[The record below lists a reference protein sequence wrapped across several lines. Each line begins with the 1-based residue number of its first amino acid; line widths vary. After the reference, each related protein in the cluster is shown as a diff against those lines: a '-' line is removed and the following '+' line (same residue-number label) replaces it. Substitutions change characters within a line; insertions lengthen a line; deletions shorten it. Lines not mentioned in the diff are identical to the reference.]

1 MIGILDKKAKKN
13 GSHLKNALPKGAGF
27 TLIEIMIAITIII
40 SLTVLVVPT
49 SIRFYQTQ
57 QLDTA
62 TDGIIQAL
70 RRAQLKAMSQGD
82 NNFGVYVGSGQTG
95 QYFLFT
101 GNSYVNRTDEE
112 IFVISNNI
120 SFSSVSE
127 VLFSKTQGK
136 PTITGTGDD
145 IVLTQGTETKI
156 ININEVGRINFEL

>member
-1 MIGILDKKAKKN
+1 MFKK
-13 GSHLKNALPKGAGF
+13 GF
-27 TLIEIMIAITIII
+27 TLVEIILAITIII
-40 SLTVLVVPT
+40 FLAGLVVPT
-49 SIRFYQTQ
+49 GIRFYQTQ

-101 GNSYVNRTDEE
+101 GNSYENRTDEE
-112 IFVISNNI
+112 IFGASNNI
-120 SFSSVSE
+120 SFSGVSE

-145 IVLTQGTETKI
+145 IVLTQGTETKT
-156 ININEVGRINFEL
+156 ININEAGRINFEL